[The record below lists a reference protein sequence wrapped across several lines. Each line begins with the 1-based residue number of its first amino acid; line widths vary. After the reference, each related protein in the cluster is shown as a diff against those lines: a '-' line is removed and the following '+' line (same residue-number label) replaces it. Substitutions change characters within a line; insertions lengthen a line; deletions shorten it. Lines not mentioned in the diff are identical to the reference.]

1 MNKTLVTAAL
11 SGLMLAA
18 SCGSSQST
26 ASIEGKCF
34 GINSCKGQTDCGGK
48 DHACAGKNSCKGQG
62 WKKMT
67 RSDCDAKMGKF
78 EA

>member
-18 SCGSSQST
+18 SCAT
-26 ASIEGKCF
+26 ADSPKMAEGKCY

-48 DHACAGKNSCKGQG
+48 DHSCSGKNSCKGQG
-62 WKKMT
+62 WKHMSKK
-67 RSDCDAKMGKF
+67 DCEAKNGKF